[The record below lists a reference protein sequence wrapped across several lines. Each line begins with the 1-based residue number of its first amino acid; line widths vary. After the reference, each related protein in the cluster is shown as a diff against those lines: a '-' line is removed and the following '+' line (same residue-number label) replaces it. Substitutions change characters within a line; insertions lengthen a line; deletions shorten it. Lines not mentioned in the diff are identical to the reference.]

1 MGKINYENLT
11 YRQLK
16 EMVPATPRGKMP
28 KPTQIKGR
36 VLFRSEKHGAKIVV
50 FKNGYLTY
58 TKNDGFGD
66 PCTTVY
72 SVHKC
77 SQMVYQG
84 GCSKSEFDDECGR
97 YGDYNKLIYCI
108 INGQYVRFSIISDEV
123 YLDEPWWMPIV
134 LVCDDRLTRNA
145 DARENK
151 DKVSLEQII
160 DILSD
165 EDVDVNFADDIVIDI
180 SDEDDENFIGDVEDS
195 ETWLEPDIRNEEQ
208 AKDHKR
214 LSGSL
219 AKLKVQHANQHK
231 VIKLRFR
238 RNGMSEREIAKHLNI
253 KHQSVHDII
262 RAGIKNLLN
271 NFFE

>member
-134 LVCDDRLTRNA
+134 EICDERIVQNLDDRERRRMEPLNDDDYHFTGAEA
-145 DARENK
+145 DPEAWLDAVIE
-151 DKVSLEQII
+151 SEQ
-160 DILSD
+160 
-165 EDVDVNFADDIVIDI
+165 A
-180 SDEDDENFIGDVEDS
+180 
-195 ETWLEPDIRNEEQ
+195 EEQ
-208 AKDHKR
+208 HKR
-214 LSGSL
+214 LAKALETLTEVQRNTIEVFFGNEIMTERKAAQILGSTHQ
-219 AKLKVQHANQHK
+219 AVHK
-231 VIKLRFR
+231 NRETALRVLR
-238 RNGMSEREIAKHLNI
+238 K
-253 KHQSVHDII
+253 
-262 RAGIKNLLN
+262 
-271 NFFE
+271 NFFK